1 MNITIINCFDTY
13 EHRVDLL
20 FKYLTEVGHRVT
32 VLTSDYQHIRKR
44 KRTKNKDRYLLFDT
58 IPYYKNISLQRAY
71 SHIQLSRNIF
81 NYVEE
86 HINTINLLWVFVPP
100 NSFVKD
106 AADIKRK
113 YDKIK
118 LIFDFIDLW
127 PESMPINGIKN
138 IFPFTY
144 WKNIRDKH
152 LNSAD
157 YIVTEC
163 NLYQSILKNNLNK
176 MMVKT
181 LYLARPFV
189 KYIPQLDLPD
199 KEIALCYLG
208 SINNIIDID
217 CIADIIKKCQKYK
230 PVVLHII
237 GDGEN
242 KSVLVSKIQKT
253 GTHVIDHGIIYD
265 RYQKQRIFDA
275 CHYGLNIMKKS
286 VCVGLTMKSI
296 DYFEFGLPIINNIH
310 GDTWDAVEV
319 YNIGMNY
326 TGKHIHWDYLDNI
339 KQRKEAREFFE
350 TFLTELEFHR
360 KVSDIL
366 EKVKYE

>member
-1 MNITIINCFDTY
+1 MNITIVNCFDTY
-13 EHRVDLL
+13 EHRADLL
-20 FKYLTEVGHRVT
+20 FKYLTEAGHMVT
-32 VLTSDYQHIRKR
+32 VLTSDYQHIGKI
-44 KRTKNKDRYLLFDT
+44 KRTANKDRYLFFDT
-58 IPYYKNISLQRAY
+58 IPYYKNISLRRAC
-71 SHIQLSRNIF
+71 SHIQLSKDIF
-81 NYVEE
+81 GYVEKN
-86 HINTINLLWVFVPP
+86 INTINLLWVFVPP
-100 NSFVKD
+100 NSFVK
-106 AADIKRK
+106 AAANVKRK
-113 YDKIK
+113 YDKVK
-118 LIFDFIDLW
+118 LIFDLIDLW
-127 PESMPINGIKN
+127 PESMPITSIKN
-138 IFPFTY
+138 IFPFTC
-144 WKNIRDKH
+144 WKNLRDKH

-199 KEIALCYLG
+199 KKIALCYLG

-217 CIADIIKKCQKYK
+217 CIEDIIKKCQKYK
-230 PVVLHII
+230 PVMLHII

-242 KSVLVSKIQKT
+242 KSGLVSKIQKT
-253 GTHVIDHGIIYD
+253 GAQVIDHGIIYD
-265 RYQKQRIFDA
+265 RYQKQRIFDS

-326 TGKHIHWDYLDNI
+326 TGKPIDWDYLENTE
-339 KQRKEAREFFE
+339 QRKKAREFFE
-350 TFLTELEFHR
+350 TFLTELDFHR
-360 KVSDIL
+360 KVSNIL
-366 EKVKYE
+366 EKMKYE